1 MYRVAQTYEVGSP
14 EYNEVFEIA
23 VRMYPDDPTSNLNA
37 ALTALAQGRTEN
49 ARLYMR
55 RAEAGSR
62 LRLAE
67 GVLALLEGKTD
78 EAEGLLNVLTGD
90 NDPSV
95 AAAAKENLR
104 QLQARREAMRD

>member
-1 MYRVAQTYEVGSP
+1 
-14 EYNEVFEIA
+14 
-23 VRMYPDDPTSNLNA
+23 MYPDDPTSNLNA

-49 ARLYMR
+49 AASTCDGPR
-55 RAEAGSR
+55 RDRACGWPK
-62 LRLAE
+62 

-104 QLQARREAMRD
+104 QLQARRKAMCD

>member
-1 MYRVAQTYEVGSP
+1 MSRKLES
-14 EYNEVFEIA
+14 
-23 VRMYPDDPTSNLNA
+23 R
-37 ALTALAQGRTEN
+37 RTER
-49 ARLYMR
+49 AR

>member
-1 MYRVAQTYEVGSP
+1 M
-14 EYNEVFEIA
+14 
-23 VRMYPDDPTSNLNA
+23 
-37 ALTALAQGRTEN
+37 TALAQGRTEN

-104 QLQARREAMRD
+104 QLQARRKAMCD